1 MVALVLVTV
10 PTMYISA
17 TGSEVA
23 KKQGY
28 FQRFKKSAGGVYKSA
43 KKKTGSLATAAKEK
57 TMGLAGSARKAVG
70 NKASSCGT
78 NCADG
83 QVGMEALSYCAF
95 THPRV
100 PICME
105 KLVEELQNYKKN
117 LREEHLKDSS
127 ADASKLMRS
136 YFDVMPISR
145 DILLQMAK
153 QRKRQLRNKDYAS
166 VLMILKRYYKPVI
179 QSHFFQTTNNHY
191 EKTAEKIVTSRADAF
206 FVGYIFHIDGASV
219 AAKGNE
225 RMAYG
230 FVLHTPNKLFN
241 SGQNFTGTLF
251 EVPLKNL
258 RGVDLKNPETRLVT
272 FTTMDHRGLHKK
284 VTMVKKTRMGKK
296 KYTFP
301 ITAETRTVT
310 VLSDAPPVPPRKPRA
325 RA

>member
-1 MVALVLVTV
+1 MNKKIMTRTLMVALALVTV
-10 PTMYISA
+10 PAIQLSA

-28 FQRFKKSAGGVYKSA
+28 FQRFKESASGVYKSA
-43 KKKTGSLATAAKEK
+43 KQKTV
-57 TMGLAGSARKAVG
+57 GLAGSARKAVG
-70 NKASSCGT
+70 NKTSSCGT
-78 NCADG
+78 NCANG

-100 PICME
+100 PICMK
-105 KLVEELQNYKKN
+105 KLAEELQNYKKN
-117 LREEHLKDSS
+117 LRKKPKDSS
-127 ADASKLMRS
+127 ANLSKLMET
-136 YFDVMPISR
+136 YFDVMSISR

-153 QRKRQLRNKDYAS
+153 QREQQLENKDYAS

-191 EKTAEKIVTSRADAF
+191 KQTEAKVIASRADAF

-219 AAKGNE
+219 AAKGKK

-230 FVLHTPNKLFN
+230 FVLHTPHRLFD

-251 EVPLKNL
+251 EVPLKSL

-272 FTTMDHRGLHKK
+272 FTDMERRGLHKN

-301 ITAETRTVT
+301 ITSMTSTVT
-310 VLSDAPPVPPRKPRA
+310 ALSDAPPVPPRRQRA
-325 RA
+325 LA